1 MAKSITAPYIVLEEF
16 NQFLVPS
23 WKKPEDG
30 NDPFD
35 GAYLDSFTPTTRKE
49 LAVTFEVKVSMI
61 WDVLRI
67 ARESELALSASIL
80 CPATRRIIT
89 SPNIALKST
98 DKDGARS
105 TALVIPEGA
114 LSNQAFFDCRLVLAN
129 DTKPTDSLAARF
141 KSSLL
146 WKHSTK
152 VLLEGSSPMFPV
164 TAERFSADNGGATAA
179 WRMSWQRATL
189 LSSPSKVRLI
199 TNSDNTHFI
208 NLLKTQSPDGL
219 NPAHSMLQYNVA
231 CSMLEN
237 ICGKFADDFRQIPA
251 DQLTEGTL
259 GHNLNMFFKKF
270 FHPRYASITDLIEAY
285 KDNPEQCRAVLQSK
299 IEGNLL
305 HV

>member
-1 MAKSITAPYIVLEEF
+1 MAKSITAPYILLEEL
-16 NQFLVPS
+16 NQFLVPC
-23 WKKPEDG
+23 WKNPEDG
-30 NDPFD
+30 KDPFD
-35 GAYLDSFTPTTRKE
+35 GAYLGSFTPTNRKE
-49 LAVTFEVKVSMI
+49 LAVTFEIKVRMI
-61 WDVLRI
+61 WDILKL
-67 ARESELALSASIL
+67 APESELALSASIV

-98 DKDGARS
+98 DTDGTRS

-114 LSNQAFFDCRLVLAN
+114 LSNQAFFECRLVLAN
-129 DTKPTDSLAARF
+129 DTQPTDSLAARF

-146 WKHSTK
+146 WKHTIR

-164 TAERFSADNGGATAA
+164 TAEKFSSDNGGANAA
-179 WRMSWQRATL
+179 FRMSWQKATL

-199 TNSDNTHFI
+199 TNSENAHFNT
-208 NLLKTQSPDGL
+208 LLKATSPDGL
-219 NPAHSMLQYNVA
+219 NPTHSLLQYSVA

-237 ICGKFADDFRQIPA
+237 ICGRFAEDFKQVPA

-259 GHNLNMFFKKF
+259 GHNLNMFFNKF

-285 KDNPEQCRAVLQSK
+285 ADNPEQCRAVLQSQ
-299 IEGNLL
+299 IEGTLI

>member
-1 MAKSITAPYIVLEEF
+1 
-16 NQFLVPS
+16 
-23 WKKPEDG
+23 
-30 NDPFD
+30 
-35 GAYLDSFTPTTRKE
+35 
-49 LAVTFEVKVSMI
+49 MI
-61 WDVLRI
+61 WDVLRL

-89 SPNIALKST
+89 SPNIVLKST
-98 DKDGARS
+98 DKDGTRS

-114 LSNQAFFDCRLVLAN
+114 LSNQAFFECRLVLAN

-146 WKHSTK
+146 WKHSIK

-164 TAERFSADNGGATAA
+164 TAERFSTDNGGATAA

-199 TNSDNTHFI
+199 TNSDNTHFT

-237 ICGKFADDFRQIPA
+237 ICGKFADDFKQIPA

-285 KDNPEQCRAVLQSK
+285 KDNPEQCRSVLQSK
-299 IEGNLL
+299 IEGTLL

>member
-1 MAKSITAPYIVLEEF
+1 
-16 NQFLVPS
+16 
-23 WKKPEDG
+23 
-30 NDPFD
+30 
-35 GAYLDSFTPTTRKE
+35 
-49 LAVTFEVKVSMI
+49 
-61 WDVLRI
+61 
-67 ARESELALSASIL
+67 
-80 CPATRRIIT
+80 
-89 SPNIALKST
+89 
-98 DKDGARS
+98 
-105 TALVIPEGA
+105 VIPEGA

-146 WKHSTK
+146 WKHSIK
-152 VLLEGSSPMFPV
+152 VLLEGTSPMFPV
-164 TAERFSADNGGATAA
+164 TAERFSSDNGGATAA

-199 TNSDNTHFI
+199 TNSDNTHFT

-231 CSMLEN
+231 CSILEN
-237 ICGKFADDFRQIPA
+237 ICGKFADDFKQIPA

-299 IEGNLL
+299 IEGTLL